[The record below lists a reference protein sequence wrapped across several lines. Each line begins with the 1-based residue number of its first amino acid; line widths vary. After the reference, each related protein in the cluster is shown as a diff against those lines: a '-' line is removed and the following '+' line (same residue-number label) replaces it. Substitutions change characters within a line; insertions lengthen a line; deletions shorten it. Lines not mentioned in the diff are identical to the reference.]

1 MEIPLGTLE
10 DYNILDLTIDGAD
23 EIDDNLSLL
32 KGGGGALLREKIIA
46 FNSKK
51 MIVIADDSKKVSKLG
66 DFKLPIEIITF
77 EHDTTIK
84 RVLEKLDAIGY
95 SGTAN
100 LRMENEKPFQTDSKN
115 LIYDLSIGLIKEPS
129 IINDLLNSIP
139 GVVENG
145 LFVDMANIVIL
156 GEMDGVKIIEK

>member
-1 MEIPLGTLE
+1 
-10 DYNILDLTIDGAD
+10 
-23 EIDDNLSLL
+23 
-32 KGGGGALLREKIIA
+32 
-46 FNSKK
+46 
-51 MIVIADDSKKVSKLG
+51 
-66 DFKLPIEIITF
+66 
-77 EHDTTIK
+77 
-84 RVLEKLDAIGY
+84 
-95 SGTAN
+95 
-100 LRMENEKPFQTDSKN
+100 MENEKPFQTDSKN